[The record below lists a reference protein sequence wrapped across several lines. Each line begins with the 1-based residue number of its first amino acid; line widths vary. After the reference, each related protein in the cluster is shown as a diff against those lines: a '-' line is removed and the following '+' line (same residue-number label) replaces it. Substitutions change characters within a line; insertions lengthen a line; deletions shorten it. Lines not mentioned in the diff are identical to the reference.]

1 MLTWLMNPAKQAKD
15 VSLQEKLG
23 NLHWK
28 GYRSSFEQNPFIILE
43 MNKLDLKSQMTWW
56 EKKDP
61 KCPVN
66 KDGGWKGSSMTLLYI
81 ECLDQLL
88 LLLLRKMKSIHTHGS
103 KLPKICWMLLFESC
117 LCHANHILYVCIQG
131 RYKKYH
137 QWAFGFELFT
147 EKCSGTTDLKFSLHG
162 IK

>member
-56 EKKDP
+56 GKKDP

-66 KDGGWKGSSMTLLYI
+66 KDGGWKGSSMTLLYKADI
-81 ECLDQLL
+81 KSTTSGHLDLNF
-88 LLLLRKMKSIHTHGS
+88 LRKN
-103 KLPKICWMLLFESC
+103 
-117 LCHANHILYVCIQG
+117 AQG
-131 RYKKYH
+131 P
-137 QWAFGFELFT
+137 Q
-147 EKCSGTTDLKFSLHG
+147 
-162 IK
+162 I